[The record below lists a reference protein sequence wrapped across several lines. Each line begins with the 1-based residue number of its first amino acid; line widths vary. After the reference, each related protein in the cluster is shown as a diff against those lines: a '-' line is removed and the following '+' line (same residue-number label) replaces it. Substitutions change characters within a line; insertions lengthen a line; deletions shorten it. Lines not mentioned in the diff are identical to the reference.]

1 MKIVVCGP
9 PHSGK
14 SVFVANLRRFLPR
27 EGSFLFRCAPDGEGT
42 WSNKADQEL
51 VSRIRRKGKFDSKFM
66 DYVLNGLEN
75 CRIPITLVDV
85 GGIRSEQNEA
95 IFAKCDAFIVLS
107 SKDEELGEWQRF
119 GEALGLNCLA
129 LLRSRLTGSEEIENV
144 SVDAPIAGTICGLER
159 GTEIDSELLRQV
171 AQRLTTITAS
181 ELAKYEEE
189 KEMKNTTT
197 ITIAQIA
204 NHINK
209 QEVEKT
215 LPNGRT
221 ITTLDWSGDDLANV
235 DEYMRQQG
243 LGRDDHFIVDGPSPA
258 WLTLAVVHGG
268 HPGFASMNDPRLG
281 AVPVGCQIPSGNGS
295 GKNLSFTV
303 TEKGDYIL
311 FNFEIEGGVFDATD
325 LADVVPPQVPPVPQ
339 GKTLVISGRG
349 PNWLTVSLAMAY
361 HALVPAVAC
370 FQPGVG
376 ATVAMTHSPAVK
388 LGSVVQVEL

>member
-1 MKIVVCGP
+1 MKIIVCGP

-42 WSNKADQEL
+42 WSNKTDQEL

-75 CRIPITLVDV
+75 CHIPITLVDV

-95 IFAKCDAFIVLS
+95 IFAKCNAFIVLS

-119 GEALGLNCLA
+119 GEGFGLTCLA
-129 LLRSRLTGSEEIENV
+129 LLRSRLVGSEEIENV
-144 SVDAPIAGTICGLER
+144 QADTPIAGTICGLER

-181 ELAKYEEE
+181 ELAKYEKE
-189 KEMKNTTT
+189 KNMNTQT
-197 ITIAQIA
+197 ITIASIA
-204 NHINK
+204 TAMNK
-209 QEVEKT
+209 TEIEKE
-215 LPNGRT
+215 LPNGRK
-221 ITTLDWSGDDLANV
+221 IKTLDWQGDDLPGV
-235 DEYMRQQG
+235 DEFMRKQG

-281 AVPVGCQIPSGNGS
+281 AVPVGCQIPSSNSSNGS

-311 FNFEIEGGVFDATD
+311 LNFEIEGGVFDATD
-325 LADVVPPQVPPVPQ
+325 LADLVPPQVPQ

-376 ATVAMTHSPAVK
+376 ATVAMTHNPAVK